1 MWSEVFMLETQEIIK
16 SVLQSLPETAF
27 VEAALNKCQQ
37 NSIWTSGIFL
47 RDSFPI
53 RIKSGNWRLSR
64 KK

>member
-16 SVLQSLPETAF
+16 SVLQSLPETPL

-47 RDSFPI
+47 
-53 RIKSGNWRLSR
+53 
-64 KK
+64 